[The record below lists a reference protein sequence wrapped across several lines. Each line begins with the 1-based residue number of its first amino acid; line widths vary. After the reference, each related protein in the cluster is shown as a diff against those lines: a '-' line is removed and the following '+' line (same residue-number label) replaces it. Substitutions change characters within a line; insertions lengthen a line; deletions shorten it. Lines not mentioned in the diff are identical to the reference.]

1 MLYFFSDSLKV
12 MAVGR
17 QEFCS
22 FSIQLS
28 GFCGVVWH
36 DAMSIDMSM
45 RCFFIAAF
53 GDYSSS
59 RNTGV

>member
-1 MLYFFSDSLKV
+1 
-12 MAVGR
+12 
-17 QEFCS
+17 
-22 FSIQLS
+22 LS